1 MTKKF
6 INLALMCMLATSSLS
21 AKTLFDLKAQDFE
34 HTLGDK
40 YINGKYKVDDNILTE
55 TNLGK
60 SGRGFYFSKDGT
72 FGHFNIILNKPIDKF
87 TLNFN
92 LIYDTSYGSA
102 RFIKLSDINGKI
114 MLITFDKDG
123 FVINGSKFK
132 ATIDDQSILLNI
144 VKNASSLIVSIN
156 GNTLYNE
163 KYDFTI
169 LSSVDLSLYQHNYG
183 NVYDQLNDIK
193 IIENE

>member
-72 FGHFNIILNKPIDKF
+72 FGHFNSTFAHKIQLIL
-87 TLNFN
+87 
-92 LIYDTSYGSA
+92 
-102 RFIKLSDINGKI
+102 RF
-114 MLITFDKDG
+114 
-123 FVINGSKFK
+123 
-132 ATIDDQSILLNI
+132 
-144 VKNASSLIVSIN
+144 
-156 GNTLYNE
+156 NE
-163 KYDFTI
+163 KFGCVNNHYF
-169 LSSVDLSLYQHNYG
+169 L
-183 NVYDQLNDIK
+183 
-193 IIENE
+193 